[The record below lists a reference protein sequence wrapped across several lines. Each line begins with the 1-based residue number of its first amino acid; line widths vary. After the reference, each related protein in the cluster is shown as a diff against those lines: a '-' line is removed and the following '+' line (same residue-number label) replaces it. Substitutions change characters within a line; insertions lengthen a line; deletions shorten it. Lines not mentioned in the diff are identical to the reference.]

1 MSVTLTDRE
10 QATLR
15 TAAYGAVTLM
25 AATGADHSAVANGS
39 LALASATGVVG
50 HVLAARSAD
59 MELTGKTVAEIADQ
73 VFPALRAAV
82 HLLENK
88 NPAEAENF
96 RGTVGLAVGAA
107 ARPRRGEPGP
117 AMVEMARKITAAL
130 AGPGSVDG
138 RTEPA
143 AGERDRPE
151 LQKALEEIV
160 ASGLTGITVRVHDER
175 GEWAGS
181 AGVAEL
187 GGSVPPPIDGHVRI
201 GSNTKTFTATL
212 VLQLVGEGRIGL
224 DVPVVEYL
232 PEFGFDARITV
243 RMLLQHT
250 SGLFNFT
257 GEYYGD
263 GTVVAGIPC
272 TISGKAWVDN
282 RFHSYEP
289 EELVR
294 LALSKPAR
302 FEPGTDWS
310 YSNTNYVV
318 ARLLVEKV
326 TGRPVAQEMQRL
338 ILGPLGLTGT
348 VAPTTQTRVPEPYAH
363 AYYRYEDAGEE
374 LTIDVTEHNPSWIS
388 SGGDMIST
396 SRDLHVFISALN
408 SGKLLPDDLLA
419 EMRTPR
425 PTGIPGMGYGLGV
438 FVQEMDGGGTL
449 VMHNGGA
456 GGHAALMYSTP
467 DGTAT
472 LTGTLNYVDDAA
484 LSLSAAFQEATRR
497 LVGEVFDGGWADPA
511 LSAE

>member
-15 TAAYGAVTLM
+15 TAAYGAVSLI
-25 AATGADHSAVANGS
+25 AATGAAHSAVAHGS

-59 MELTGKTVAEIADQ
+59 MELTGKTVAELADH

-82 HLLENK
+82 NLLESRDA
-88 NPAEAENF
+88 AEAENF
-96 RGTVGLAVGAA
+96 RSTVGLAVGAA
-107 ARPRRGEPGP
+107 ARARRGEPGP
-117 AMVEMARKITAAL
+117 VMVEMARKITAAL
-130 AGPGSVDG
+130 AGTGSVDG
-138 RTEPA
+138 RTGPA
-143 AGERDRPE
+143 AGERDRPA
-151 LQKALEEIV
+151 LRKALEEIV
-160 ASGLTGITVRVHDER
+160 ESGLTGITVRVHDER

-181 AGVAEL
+181 AGTAEL
-187 GGSVPPPIDGHVRI
+187 GGSAPPPIDGHVRI

-224 DVPVVEYL
+224 DTSVGEYL
-232 PEFGFDARITV
+232 LEFGFDPRITV

-257 GEYYGD
+257 GEYYSD
-263 GTVVAGIPC
+263 GTVVPGIPC
-272 TISGKAWVDN
+272 TISGKEWVDN
-282 RFHSYEP
+282 RFYSYEP

-294 LALSKPAR
+294 LALSKPTR
-302 FEPGTDWS
+302 FEPGADWS

-326 TGRPVAQEMQRL
+326 TGRPIAQEMQRL

-348 VAPTTQTRVPEPYAH
+348 IAPTTQTGVPEPHAH
-363 AYYRYEDAGEE
+363 AYYRYEDAGAER
-374 LTIDVTEHNPSWIS
+374 TVDVTEHNPSWIS

-396 SRDLHVFISALN
+396 SQDLHTFMAALN
-408 SGKLLPDDLLA
+408 SGELLPDLLLT

-438 FVQEMDGGGTL
+438 FLQETADGGTL

-484 LSLSAAFQEATRR
+484 LSLSAAFQQATRR
-497 LVGEVFDGGWADPA
+497 LVDEVFGGGQADPA
-511 LSAE
+511 RPAE